1 MKTNPAPGPLG
12 FVREQHAPSQAA
24 LGRHRKG
31 WARDSKGFGGGL
43 GALEERALLL
53 LFFLCSYRKFLP
65 ARKVRPAIPHF
76 LSISIAFPPP
86 LAPAGA
92 LSGR

>member
-1 MKTNPAPGPLG
+1 MKTNPAPRPLG

-53 LFFLCSYRKFLP
+53 LFFSRSHIP